1 MKISRNCW
9 KSESVCGIYC
19 VIFFQ
24 VCLKCWLLFNRTRTR
39 VCTRAWFPAPQESR
53 AGVGCWLSE
62 VLRLKL
68 ATVSLSVTLHT
79 LSLLNY
85 TSFPKKQLSLPV
97 FFIGAQSVASTRQ
110 STVWDK
116 MLIKL
121 NPLIWCNYVFCVCV
135 SVMKD
140 GGSSVS
146 RASEFIQLPG
156 PPQKPVIT
164 EVTKNTVTLTWQS
177 NPHEG
182 GAAVT
187 SYIIEAFRWV
197 FKTGAYFSFSV
208 FCGLVSVYLK
218 FLDHSKYR
226 LTIHPSIHASIN
238 PSTLN

>member
-135 SVMKD
+135 CFCN
-140 GGSSVS
+140 
-146 RASEFIQLPG
+146 E
-156 PPQKPVIT
+156 
-164 EVTKNTVTLTWQS
+164 
-177 NPHEG
+177 
-182 GAAVT
+182 
-187 SYIIEAFRWV
+187 RWR
-197 FKTGAYFSFSV
+197 FFSV
-208 FCGLVSVYLK
+208 QSFWVHPASRTSTEACHNRGDQKHSHPHLAVQSPWRRGRCHLLHYRSLQVS
-218 FLDHSKYR
+218 FQNR
-226 LTIHPSIHASIN
+226 SI
-238 PSTLN
+238 L